1 MNFTNYHIIASFLS
15 SSELNRCK
23 KNGLK
28 WFEHHSIKEWNDIF
42 KTEWL
47 PRKLR
52 RKLRHLYHCNI
63 LPVKIAAWVTPVM
76 TTDEKNYFDEIGRE
90 WARLAL
96 IAEDEAILGIN
107 TNEKGLSHL

>member
-1 MNFTNYHIIASFLS
+1 MNFTNYHIIAGFLS

-28 WFEHHSIKEWNDIF
+28 WFEYHSIKEWNDYF
-42 KTEWL
+42 KAEWL

-63 LPVKIAAWVTPVM
+63 LPVKIAKYITPVM
-76 TTDEKNYFDEIGRE
+76 VAETKNLFDEIQLE
-90 WARLAL
+90 LAK
-96 IAEDEAILGIN
+96 AFMASEDEAIL
-107 TNEKGLSHL
+107 KGVKK

>member
-1 MNFTNYHIIASFLS
+1 MNHTNYHIIASFLS

-28 WFEHHSIKEWNDIF
+28 WYESHSVKEWNIYF
-42 KTEWL
+42 SSSWV

-76 TTDEKNYFDEIGRE
+76 DAETKELFNEIGKA
-90 WARLAL
+90 WQKQYLA
-96 IAEDEAILGIN
+96 AEDEYIL
-107 TNEKGLSHL
+107 KGDFKK